1 MPRSEPLFSCAAA
14 PRLLLHTSMT
24 GRRRFTRYVLLAPA
38 DGQARTVSDCVVES
52 WDGESAVV
60 VTSQPARR
68 DEEFVLQFNSPT
80 GASRLYPV
88 RVVSCE
94 IDARHG
100 PMRFRLHVH
109 VPSDLLSSTH
119 PGPVK

>member
-1 MPRSEPLFSCAAA
+1 MS
-14 PRLLLHTSMT
+14 
-24 GRRRFTRYVLLAPA
+24 GRRRFTRYVLRAPA
-38 DGQARTVSDCVVES
+38 DGQARTVSDCIVES

-68 DEEFVLQFNSPT
+68 DEEFVLQLNSPT

-88 RVVSCE
+88 RVVSFE
-94 IDARHG
+94 IDGRHG
-100 PMRFRLHVH
+100 PMRFRLHVR
-109 VPSDLLSSTH
+109 VPSDLPSSTQ